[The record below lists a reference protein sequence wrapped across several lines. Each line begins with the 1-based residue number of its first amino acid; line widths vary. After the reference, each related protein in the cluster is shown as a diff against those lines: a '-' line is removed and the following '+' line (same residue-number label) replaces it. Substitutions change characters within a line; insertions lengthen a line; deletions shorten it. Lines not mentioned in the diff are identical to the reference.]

1 MTVEILASDRFHSTY
16 DVVMNVY
23 TTEGSTT
30 ELLVVA
36 PDGAKIASDVDSGTA
51 ADDDPYA
58 WSKLSHE
65 ARVTADDTA
74 VMSLVQTLVPVGPAD
89 RVFDAVDRIA
99 APVLRAASWARHA
112 SAQALCLLAGA

>member
-1 MTVEILASDRFHSTY
+1 MCVDAWGYVVWYHDAAADGASSGKTVEILASDRFHSTY

-36 PDGAKIASDVDSGTA
+36 PDGAKIASYVDSGTA

-65 ARVTADDTA
+65 ARVTA
-74 VMSLVQTLVPVGPAD
+74 
-89 RVFDAVDRIA
+89 F
-99 APVLRAASWARHA
+99 ASRKENPFEPIV
-112 SAQALCLLAGA
+112 SSTSG